1 MLETDIPQGVDDLR
15 ESETLRQELDAATKR
30 IRDLEVAVSR
40 ADERFNAFTS
50 TLPGIS
56 WETWGRPDEV
66 AASYVSPS
74 VEAITGY
81 GMERWQSQA
90 GFWLELVHPDDKER
104 AKREIQALAAGNS
117 SEGVQEYRWILA
129 NGEVIWM
136 HVRFTILRDESNEP
150 VVWQAFS
157 LDVTAQKMAEI
168 ERDKLLGSQAL
179 LLAQLSTPLIPI
191 TDDIV
196 VMPLIGPIDQA
207 RANQVLE
214 VLLRGLA
221 SQRARFAIVD
231 VTGVPAIDED
241 VVHALTRVTNASRLL
256 GVDVLLTGIRA
267 EVAQAFCKHGDD
279 LGGMS
284 TCANL
289 KHGIAQ
295 AMRRGR
301 RR

>member
-15 ESETLRQELDAATKR
+15 EAETLRQELDAATKR

-90 GFWLELVHPDDKER
+90 GFWLELVHPDDKEK

-117 SEGVQEYRWILA
+117 TEGVQEYRWILA

-279 LGGMS
+279 LAGMS